1 MKLSNIESFR
11 NLPDVEFVD
20 KSVEDLLAD
29 MVSEYEQ
36 AYYETTGTRK
46 TLYPGDPIRIWIYT
60 QALRIYTAYQLIDF
74 SAKQNLLKYAEG
86 SYLDNLGARVGV
98 TRLPASSAIC
108 TVRFTLS
115 TVQPSAVSIPA
126 GTRVSPGGNVFFE
139 TIDYV
144 EVAVGST
151 YVDTVV
157 RCTELGTI
165 GNGYIAGQI
174 NILVDPIP
182 YVSSV
187 SNQDSS
193 QGGADIESDTSLS
206 ERIFLK
212 PESFSVAGPK
222 DAYVFFAKEYN
233 QSILDVSV
241 SSPNP
246 GEVDIRFILQDGEL
260 PDSTLISNLED
271 YLSDDTRRP
280 LTDYVTVQAP
290 TQVSYNIALTYYIRS
305 DDASFASTIQQA
317 VSTAISIY
325 VIWQKSNIGRAIN
338 PSELVKRI
346 MQAGAKRVEV
356 TSPVY
361 TNLSNTQV
369 AVEGTITSTYGGL
382 EDG

>member
-115 TVQPSAVSIPA
+115 TVQPSAIYTCRYKSKSGRKCI
-126 GTRVSPGGNVFFE
+126 FE

-187 SNQDSS
+187 TSQDIS
-193 QGGADIESDTSLS
+193 QGGADVESDTSLS

-212 PESFSVAGPK
+212 PESFM
-222 DAYVFFAKEYN
+222 
-233 QSILDVSV
+233 
-241 SSPNP
+241 
-246 GEVDIRFILQDGEL
+246 LQVL
-260 PDSTLISNLED
+260 KMRMYFL
-271 YLSDDTRRP
+271 
-280 LTDYVTVQAP
+280 
-290 TQVSYNIALTYYIRS
+290 
-305 DDASFASTIQQA
+305 
-317 VSTAISIY
+317 
-325 VIWQKSNIGRAIN
+325 QKSIIK
-338 PSELVKRI
+338 VF
-346 MQAGAKRVEV
+346 
-356 TSPVY
+356 
-361 TNLSNTQV
+361 
-369 AVEGTITSTYGGL
+369 
-382 EDG
+382 